1 MLVEIKKTL
10 IYNVDVKGESMKP
23 DLELKV
29 ECFNLKYT
37 LECGQCFRWEK
48 INENE
53 YIGVIQ
59 DRVIRINQEGDKI
72 CIWSSSKTNLA
83 EVVKEYFDFNTDYKK
98 LEENISKIDKNVEE
112 SLKYT
117 SGIHILNQP
126 LFETIISYIISANN
140 NIKRISRSVKDI
152 SKKFGKKVVFEGNEY
167 YLFPTIEELANA
179 NIDELLEC
187 GTGFRARYITHT
199 VKYFLENKDC
209 LYELNNVD
217 TLEARKKL
225 TSLMGIGPKVA
236 DCILL
241 FSLKRGEVF
250 PVDVWVKRIMEKLY
264 FNGETNIKE
273 ISEYAKDKFENYAG
287 IVQQHLFHNVRE
299 GNI

>member
-1 MLVEIKKTL
+1 
-10 IYNVDVKGESMKP
+10 MKP
-23 DLELKV
+23 DLELNV

-37 LECGQCFRWEK
+37 LECGQCFRWECLED
-48 INENE
+48 NT
-53 YIGVIQ
+53 YIGVIK
-59 DRVIRINQEGDKI
+59 DRVIKIKQEGNKI
-72 CIWSSSKTNLA
+72 LVWSSLVNNLE
-83 EVVKEYFDFNTDYKK
+83 EVVMEYFDLNKDYAS
-98 LEENISKIDKNVEE
+98 LEKEIAKMDKNVKE
-112 SLKYT
+112 SLKYS

-152 SKKFGKKVVFEGNEY
+152 SKKYGKKVIFENNEY
-167 YLFPTIEELANA
+167 YLFPTLEEMSDVT
-179 NIDELLEC
+179 IDVLLEC
-187 GTGFRARYITHT
+187 GTGFRARYIKN
-199 VKYFLENKDC
+199 VVNYFTTNKGF
-209 LYELNNVD
+209 LSNIEMMD
-217 TLEARKKL
+217 TEVAKKTL
-225 TSLMGIGPKVA
+225 MSLMGVGPKVA

-264 FNGETNIKE
+264 FNGNVSIKE
-273 ISEYAKDKFENYAG
+273 ISEFAKDKFGKHAG